1 MSYIVETVE
10 DFFAKLDRMQ
20 QELAKF
26 SQEIDD
32 RSEKIPALLRNFEKA
47 VFDSSENMKLS
58 SKNAVDKAAQNSL
71 TNLRTSTES

>member
-1 MSYIVETVE
+1 MRYIVETVE

-32 RSEKIPALLRNFEKA
+32 RNSGSYRNFGFMFVNSDI
-47 VFDSSENMKLS
+47 VFNNDLTISSWLH
-58 SKNAVDKAAQNSL
+58 
-71 TNLRTSTES
+71 R